1 MVENILPTFLVLA
14 AGALAHRWG
23 LLPPSSA
30 EGLNRLTAY
39 VALPA
44 LLVLKI
50 GTSPLVGGFSVMLS
64 LVAVGLVVAA
74 APLSFVFARIL
85 HLPPSQK
92 GVFSQAV
99 FRGNLAYMAFP
110 VIFASLGEAGL
121 RKAAL
126 TAAALIPVMNFLA
139 VTVLQLASG
148 SQERWGKL
156 ALGVLTNPLVLS
168 AFLGLFLS
176 AFSWQPW
183 GWLRNTL
190 EILAN
195 FALPAALLALG
206 AQLEIS
212 TFAEV
217 QWPLLWACLGKLLF
231 LPAAGFLLLKV
242 SGVQALDL
250 QVGVLL
256 LASPTAVAS
265 YPVAVA
271 LGGDR
276 RLAGSAV
283 LVSTLLA
290 FPSYV
295 LWGLLCGV
303 G

>member
-1 MVENILPTFLVLA
+1 MVENILPAFVVLA
-14 AGALAHRWG
+14 VGALANRWG
-23 LLPPSSA
+23 LLPPCSA
-30 EGLNRLTAY
+30 EGLNRLTAH

-44 LLVLKI
+44 LLVVKI
-50 GTSPLVGGFSVMLS
+50 GTSPLLGGFSVMLS
-64 LVAVGLVVAA
+64 VVAVGLVVAA
-74 APLSFVFARIL
+74 APLSLVFAKIL
-85 HLPPSQK
+85 HLPPSQQ

-126 TAAALIPVMNFLA
+126 TAAFLIPVMNFLA
-139 VTVLQLASG
+139 VTVLQVSYGAD
-148 SQERWGKL
+148 EHWGKL
-156 ALGVLTNPLVLS
+156 ALRVLTNPLVLS
-168 AFLGLFLS
+168 AILGLFLS
-176 AFSWQPW
+176 ASRWQPW
-183 GWLRNTL
+183 VWLKNTL

-206 AQLEIS
+206 AQLEIP

-217 QWPLLWACLGKLLF
+217 GWPLLWVCLGKLLF

-290 FPSYV
+290 FPCYV

>member
-14 AGALAHRWG
+14 TGAFAHRWG

-30 EGLNRLTAY
+30 EGLNRLTTY
-39 VALPA
+39 LALPA
-44 LLVLKI
+44 LLVLTI
-50 GTSPLVGGFSVMLS
+50 GTSPLVGGFSVTLS
-64 LVAVGLVVAA
+64 IVAVGLVVAA
-74 APLSFVFARIL
+74 VPASLVFARIL
-85 HLPPSQK
+85 HLSPSQK

-99 FRGNLAYMAFP
+99 FRGNLAYLAFP
-110 VIFASLGEAGL
+110 IIFASLGEAGL

-126 TAAALIPVMNFLA
+126 TAAVLIPVMNFLA
-139 VTVLQLASG
+139 VTVLQLANG
-148 SQERWGKL
+148 SEESWGKL
-156 ALGVLTNPLVLS
+156 ALGILANPLILS
-168 AFLGLFLS
+168 AFLGLLLS
-176 AFSWQPW
+176 ALSWQPW
-183 GWLRNTL
+183 TWLKNSL

-217 QWPLLWACLGKLLF
+217 RWPLFWACLGKLFF

-256 LASPTAVAS
+256 LAAPTAVAS

-283 LVSTLLA
+283 LISTLLA

-295 LWGLLCGV
+295 FWGLLCGV